1 MGHTSNPHLELVYLR
16 AMDTSLPIRRHPD
29 AVEAEV
35 DGQRVV
41 MSPRDFGYFGLEG
54 TGAAVWD
61 RLAEPM
67 MLDELVTELAGTYE
81 TEPDTVR
88 ADVDEFL
95 SALEAAG
102 LLASG

>member
-1 MGHTSNPHLELVYLR
+1 VDDRRTL
-16 AMDTSLPIRRHPD
+16 RRHPD

-54 TGAAVWD
+54 TGAVVWD
-61 RLAEPM
+61 RLEHTTTLDDLVGGLAE
-67 MLDELVTELAGTYE
+67 EFA

-88 ADVDEFL
+88 SDVTDFVD
-95 SALEAAG
+95 ATAA
-102 LLASG
+102 

>member
-1 MGHTSNPHLELVYLR
+1 
-16 AMDTSLPIRRHPD
+16 MDTSLPIRRHPD

-61 RLAEPM
+61 RLAEPTM
-67 MLDELVTELAGTYE
+67 IDELVTDLAGAYDAQ
-81 TEPDTVR
+81 PDAVR
-88 ADVDEFL
+88 SDVDEFL
-95 SALEAAG
+95 SALDAAG
-102 LLASG
+102 LLASS

>member
-1 MGHTSNPHLELVYLR
+1 
-16 AMDTSLPIRRHPD
+16 MDIQRTLRRHPD

-61 RLAEPM
+61 RLAATTSFG
-67 MLDELVTELAGTYE
+67 DLVAGLARDYD

-88 ADVDEFL
+88 ADVTDFVD
-95 SALEAAG
+95 ALDAAG
-102 LLASG
+102 LLDTPAS